1 MRKTI
6 GILTLIFGLIF
17 LLITSCKKDEINND
31 NAKFPVLTTS
41 DINDITLTSANC
53 GGNISSDGGSAVTA
67 KGVCWSTEQSPTIT
81 NSKTADGTGTG
92 NFSSIVDDLTSN
104 TTYYIRA
111 YATNEVGTAYGNE
124 VSFTTNHDIIPE
136 FNVMRIIDD
145 KEIRNIIK
153 TSDGGYIGIA
163 YSLDYDIIKFDANF
177 NMIWNKIYGGS
188 DGDYVQSIIQT
199 IDGGY
204 LVIGV
209 TKSNDGDV
217 TINHGGYDIWICKLD
232 TEGNLIWE
240 KSYGGS
246 NGDGVGAE
254 NSLIQTNDGGY
265 IFIGYTKSEDG
276 DISLNHG
283 GYDAW
288 LVKINSMG
296 AIEFEKTY
304 GGSEDDYG
312 RKIIET
318 NSNYVISIKA
328 NSDGGD
334 FSASG
339 NWIFRI
345 DENGMVVW
353 KTNLGSVNSGFIN
366 ASMDDEI
373 IVINTNADEFLLSKL
388 DLNGNVILSKI
399 INFQATYA
407 KQPFAAKIIQ
417 TLDKGYIVIGSL
429 GNGDESDAILFR
441 LTNDLSLTYQKIYNG
456 NKWEFSTTLI
466 PIGDNEFVYSFCS
479 NSSDIVGF
487 EPYGV
492 FASVIVKLDEFSD

>member
-1 MRKTI
+1 
-6 GILTLIFGLIF
+6 
-17 LLITSCKKDEINND
+17 
-31 NAKFPVLTTS
+31 
-41 DINDITLTSANC
+41 
-53 GGNISSDGGSAVTA
+53 
-67 KGVCWSTEQSPTIT
+67 
-81 NSKTADGTGTG
+81 
-92 NFSSIVDDLTSN
+92 
-104 TTYYIRA
+104 
-111 YATNEVGTAYGNE
+111 
-124 VSFTTNHDIIPE
+124 
-136 FNVMRIIDD
+136 MRIIDD